1 MDEPFGALDAQ
12 TRSLMQAELLRIWQ
26 RSRKTVIFVTHDVQ
40 EAVFLAERIAV
51 MSARPGRI
59 KEIVEARF
67 DKEDP
72 GLDPL
77 AHLSSRWSTMY
88 GAWCAPRRF
97 WRSAAARRR

>member
-59 KEIVEARF
+59 KDIVEARF

-72 GLDPL
+72 GLFRSRAFVEIVDHVWNLVRGEALL
-77 AHLSSRWSTMY
+77 AQQANA
-88 GAWCAPRRF
+88 G
-97 WRSAAARRR
+97 